1 MTDNL
6 VGLFHHLAEHLVI
19 AEGADVD
26 RLAVD
31 DGLGGDKGREFEGFV
46 IIDSIVLVIMGHQCG
61 KPIRRVVREVMGEE
75 IGGHAVVA
83 KGIETVDEGSHVH
96 YGILVAFLVLLVDDA
111 LFLQDGIGAYHGKE
125 DEKARKIV

>member
-1 MTDNL
+1 
-6 VGLFHHLAEHLVI
+6 
-19 AEGADVD
+19 
-26 RLAVD
+26 
-31 DGLGGDKGREFEGFV
+31 
-46 IIDSIVLVIMGHQCG
+46 
-61 KPIRRVVREVMGEE
+61 MGEE

-96 YGILVAFLVLLVDDA
+96 YGILVALLVLLVDDA